1 MDQEV
6 TELASFRFNSL
17 RKYMHPIYSR
27 LNRNLHEPHERKKE
41 ILHDAVPDFYR
52 RLRTYRGLSLDNIA
66 QGSGFSAEEL
76 GAFEE
81 RRLSPNFA
89 MEMAYCNAC
98 GGHREFE
105 FFAQQVHEFFHP
117 TVKTS
122 KLEVAESALKQW
134 GVMIPGV
141 DYQNL
146 HAAKGKILE
155 FVR

>member
-6 TELASFRFNSL
+6 TEIANFKFNSL

-27 LNRNLHEPHERKKE
+27 LNRNLHESHKRKKE
-41 ILHDAVPDFYR
+41 ILHDTVPDFYR
-52 RLRTYRGLSLDNIA
+52 RLRTYRGLSLDEVA
-66 QGSGFSAEEL
+66 HGSAFSAEEL
-76 GAFEE
+76 GAFETK
-81 RRLSPNFA
+81 RLPPTFA
-89 MEMAYCNAC
+89 MEMAYCKAC
-98 GGHREFE
+98 GGHMEFE

-141 DYQNL
+141 DYQDL
-146 HAAKGKILE
+146 HATKGKILD